1 MINKTFDEGWWL
13 NNKKPKT
20 HKMNKQK
27 KTNTLSSYHLKLLK
41 DDVTWDGVQN
51 ICNVYLKH
59 LQLKWAYKVARILC
73 TIIPQLF

>member
-1 MINKTFDEGWWL
+1 
-13 NNKKPKT
+13 
-20 HKMNKQK
+20 MNKQK
-27 KTNTLSSYHLKLLK
+27 KTNTLGSYHLKLLK

-73 TIIPQLF
+73 TIIPQLFLTINLNWYSDKWKTKCIMKF